1 MATIT
6 YLSYSI
12 DLANTDYQKMLTF
25 WFPIRSILNILSSTF
40 PPVQGSLFYSSSNR
54 SSYHKG
60 VKVDSFM
67 IDQDKFSGDNQHV
80 PIESYGGIPKI
91 QDFIKNARNTS
102 SNQIEYACKN
112 QKQLYHLC
120 SH

>member
-1 MATIT
+1 
-6 YLSYSI
+6 
-12 DLANTDYQKMLTF
+12 
-25 WFPIRSILNILSSTF
+25 
-40 PPVQGSLFYSSSNR
+40 
-54 SSYHKG
+54 
-60 VKVDSFM
+60 M